1 MISDYSFYTDEYH
14 GTLLSEEEFPGYAR
28 LADVWMSYYTRDR
41 CFDERLPEETQ
52 YTVKLCE
59 CAVADAC
66 TGTGIEEQPN
76 YTVAKETVGSH
87 SVSYLSGKEAAF
99 SLSAAIYGTIS
110 RYLLNT
116 GLLYAGTRLKFVVT
130 SCGSSRFP
138 QA

>member
-1 MISDYSFYTDEYH
+1 MIADYSFYTDEYH

-52 YTVKLCE
+52 KTVKLCE

-66 TGTGIEEQPN
+66 TGAGAEEPPN
-76 YTVAKETVGSH
+76 YAVAKETVGSH
-87 SVSYLSGKEAAF
+87 SVSYLSGIEAAY
-99 SLSAAIYGTIS
+99 SLSAAIYGTIA

-116 GLLYAGTRLKFVVT
+116 GLLYSGTAVVT